1 VDRSCET
8 QNIQPRLSARTTDN
22 GYGSDLRAVRY
33 RTDVVGNDVQ
43 HEKHP
48 AFLAGGCQRFEV
60 RLHAPRPDE
69 ILVLNHTAES
79 AQTHQPSPSSHTD
92 YAGVFLHW
100 ELQGRRL

>member
-1 VDRSCET
+1 MILDGGL
-8 QNIQPRLSARTTDN
+8 I
-22 GYGSDLRAVRY
+22 AVRY

-48 AFLAGGCQRFEV
+48 AFVAGGCQRFEV
-60 RLHAPRPDE
+60 RLHAPSPDE

-92 YAGVFLHW
+92 HAGMLLHW
-100 ELQGRRL
+100 ELQGRRIELTSVPRCGSTSWKSAAQ